1 MVGSLLLRGMLVGL
15 VAGILAF
22 AFARVY
28 GEPQVDRAIAYEE
41 QVSAAAAPAA
51 EPANVEDG
59 AEEELV
65 SRPTQAGIGLFTG
78 IVTYGT
84 ALGGIFALA
93 FAFAYGRL
101 GALTPRGT
109 AAVIAALGFTAVVIV
124 PFLKYPGNP
133 PAVGNDETIAY
144 RTGMFFIM
152 LLVSIVA
159 MVAAIAIARR
169 LRDSYGAWNGALV
182 AAAGFLVVVGLVEL
196 AMPVINDVPEDFS
209 ADLLWRF
216 RVASIGI
223 HVILWTVIGLGFG
236 TLADR
241 LLGTAPPRR
250 PAPAFAR

>member
-22 AFARVY
+22 AFARAY

-41 QVSAAAAPAA
+41 QVSAKAAPAA
-51 EPANVEDG
+51 AEEPVAAG
-59 AEEELV
+59 EEELV

-78 IVTYGT
+78 IVVYGT
-84 ALGGIFALA
+84 ALGGIFALV

-101 GALTPRGT
+101 GALTPRST
-109 AAVIAALGFTAVVIV
+109 AAVIAALGFAAIVIV

-144 RTGMFFIM
+144 RTAMFFIM
-152 LLVSIVA
+152 LLLSIAA
-159 MVAAIAIARR
+159 MVAAIAVARR
-169 LRDSYGAWNGALV
+169 LRQSYGVWNGALI
-182 AAAGFLVVVGLVEL
+182 AAAGFLVVVALVQL
-196 AMPVINDVPEDFS
+196 AMPVINDVPDDFS

-223 HVILWTVIGLGFG
+223 HVILWSVIGVGFG
-236 TLADR
+236 ALAER
-241 LLGTAPPRR
+241 LLGTAQPLR
-250 PAPAFAR
+250 PARAFAR